1 MKDCIEERAL
11 EIGKYIANSKTTVR
25 GATKAFGVSRTT
37 VHRDV
42 TDRLPKINP
51 MVALQ
56 VKEIMDKNKA
66 ERHIRGGIAT
76 KTKWEVCRHE
86 NIQQ

>member
-1 MKDCIEERAL
+1 MKDYIEERAL

-25 GATKAFGVSRTT
+25 GATKLFGVSKTT

-42 TDRLPKINP
+42 TERLPKINSAI
-51 MVALQ
+51 ALRAKR
-56 VKEIMDKNKA
+56 VLDKNKA

-76 KTKWEVCRHE
+76 KAKWEGYKHE
-86 NIQQ
+86 NIQ

>member
-1 MKDCIEERAL
+1 MKDYIEERAL
-11 EIGKYIANSKTTVR
+11 EIADYIINRKSTVR
-25 GATKAFGVSRTT
+25 AATKAFGVSKTT

-42 TDRLPKINP
+42 TERLPKINP
-51 MVALQ
+51 AMALRAKR
-56 VKEIMDKNKA
+56 VLDENKA

-76 KTKWEVCRHE
+76 KAKWEVCRHE